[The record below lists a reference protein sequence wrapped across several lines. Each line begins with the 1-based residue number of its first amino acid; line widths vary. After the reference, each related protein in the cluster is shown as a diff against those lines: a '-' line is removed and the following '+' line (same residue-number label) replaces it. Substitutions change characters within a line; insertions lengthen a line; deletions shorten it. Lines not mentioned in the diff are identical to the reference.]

1 MINLTS
7 YTASEARKNLYQ
19 LIKSASKGLKAYEI
33 SLRGCA
39 NPVVLV
45 NKAELESWQETLD
58 ILENPKEVKVIRQ
71 AKKEKKLLSH
81 QEMLKS
87 LGLTK

>member
-7 YTASEARKNLYQ
+7 YTASQARKNLYQ
-19 LIKSASKGLKAYEI
+19 LIKSASKGLTAYEI

-39 NPVVLV
+39 DPVVLV

-58 ILENPKEVKVIRQ
+58 VLGSPKEIKAIRKARKQ
-71 AKKEKKLLSH
+71 KQLLSH
-81 QEMLKS
+81 QELLRS
-87 LGLTK
+87 LGLK